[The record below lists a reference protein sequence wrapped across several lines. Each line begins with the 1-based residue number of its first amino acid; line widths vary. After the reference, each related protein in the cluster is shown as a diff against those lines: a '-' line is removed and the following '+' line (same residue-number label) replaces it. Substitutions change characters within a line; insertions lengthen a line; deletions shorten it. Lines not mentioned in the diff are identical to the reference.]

1 MALSAGA
8 LNTRLLAQRRT
19 AGTDDWGS
27 PIQGWQDLGSFSAS
41 IRNDTGMGAI
51 RSATGAGIPASI
63 ARYSIEVRAEVI
75 RAHGITSA
83 DRLVGRLPFSGAD
96 TIFSVTGVISDF
108 SDPSHA
114 YILTEVG
121 ADER

>member
-8 LNTRLLAQRRT
+8 LNTRLVAQRRT

-27 PIQGWQDLGSFSAS
+27 PIQSWQDLGSFQAS
-41 IRNDTGMGAI
+41 VRNDTGMGAI
-51 RSATGAGIPASI
+51 RSAAGAGIPASI

-75 RAHGITSA
+75 RAYRITSA
-83 DRLVGRLPFSGAD
+83 DRIIGRLPFSGVD

-114 YILTEVG
+114 YILAEVG

>member
-8 LNTRLLAQRRT
+8 LNTRFLAQRRT

-27 PIQGWQDLGSFSAS
+27 PIQGWQDLGSFSAG

-51 RSATGAGIPASI
+51 RSAAGAGIPASI

-75 RAHGITSA
+75 RAYGITSA
-83 DRLVGRLPFSGAD
+83 DRLVGRLPFSSVD

-108 SDPSHA
+108 SDPIRA